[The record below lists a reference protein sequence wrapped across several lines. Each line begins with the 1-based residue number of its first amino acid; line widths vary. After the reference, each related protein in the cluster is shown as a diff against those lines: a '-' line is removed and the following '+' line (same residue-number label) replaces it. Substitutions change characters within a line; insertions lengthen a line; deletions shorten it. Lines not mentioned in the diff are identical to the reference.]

1 MITAHALTDLPEV
14 VTEDETS
21 SVRPQGRIRMVWRIA
36 LCLLG
41 VQLVGMLV
49 FTTIQYQR
57 FNLTNDFAGYAQAWT
72 AIAHGHMS
80 PFSSVLTVPFWR
92 NDFELLMWP
101 LALFYWVYPHA
112 VTLLWLQVFAV
123 VGGELVVLAWARDAV
138 KRRPQDKALAPL
150 LLGLVA
156 SLLLFTPWSW
166 YTIGFDFHFVPFATL
181 FALLAARDLWA
192 GRYRRSLVVWVP
204 LTLLSAAAGGALLV
218 IGIGLASLLSRNGPR
233 RVAIAVVILGVTW
246 LTLAAGLGA
255 MRFEGLQLSS
265 MYGYLSGH
273 PKGPFGL
280 GNVVEGLV
288 ANPLAAFNMFE
299 SHLGYILGYVVSAGI
314 IGLYSRW
321 GLLIALIVLLPSA
334 VNSNPD
340 FIHFA
345 QAFQSWPAVLFLIA
359 AYVLALQRVAGNAP
373 LARSALYAVGTITIV
388 LAASVSLIF
397 GFSIPGYIERVSPAA
412 AGELSEIQ
420 RMAPAGDELIVS
432 QGVIGRF
439 GGGHTALS
447 YWARGAPR
455 MYSLDGKPVV
465 FIFAPVQGTAEGFP
479 EETQRAIEYVGTVLN
494 ARVLL
499 EGSGIWA
506 FSWTPKRGMTSLVL
520 P

>member
-1 MITAHALTDLPEV
+1 MLTKSATPDLVLVTAPDDRLNDRFSGGV
-14 VTEDETS
+14 D
-21 SVRPQGRIRMVWRIA
+21 RVWRVS

-41 VQLVGMLV
+41 MQLIGMLV
-49 FTTIQYQR
+49 FTTVQYQR

-123 VGGELVVLAWARDAV
+123 VGGELVALSWAREAV
-138 KRRPQDKALAPL
+138 RRRPQDKGLAPV

-156 SLLLFTPWSW
+156 ALLLLTPWSW
-166 YTIGFDFHFVPFATL
+166 YTIGFDFHFVPFAAL

-192 GRYRRSLVVWVP
+192 GRYRRGLVVWVP
-204 LTLLSAAAGGALLV
+204 FTLLSAAAGGALLV
-218 IGIGLASLLSRNGPR
+218 IAVGLAGLLSRNASR
-233 RVAIAVVILGVTW
+233 RVA
-246 LTLAAGLGA
+246 LAFVALGLGWLVLASGLSA

-265 MYGYLSGH
+265 MYGYLANHQS
-273 PKGPFGL
+273 GPFGL
-280 GNVVEGLV
+280 TDVVEGLV
-288 ANPLAAFNMFE
+288 SNPMAALNMFI
-299 SHLGYILGYVVSAGI
+299 SHLRYVLGYIASAGV

-321 GLLIALIVLLPSA
+321 GLIITTAVLLPSA
-334 VNSNPD
+334 LNANPN

-359 AYVLALQRVAGNAP
+359 AYVLALHRVAGNAP
-373 LARSALYAVGTITIV
+373 LSRHVVYTFGTITIA
-388 LAASVSLIF
+388 LAVTITALF
-397 GFSIPGYIERVSPAA
+397 AGQIPGYIARVSPAA
-412 AGELSEIQ
+412 AGELSALETKIPPD
-420 RMAPAGDELIVS
+420 AEVIAS

-439 GGGHTALS
+439 GAGRVAFS
-447 YWARGAPR
+447 YWAYGRRETYAITAR
-455 MYSLDGKPVV
+455 PVV
-465 FIFAPVQGTAEGFP
+465 FILAPVQGTAEGLP
-479 EETQRAIEYVGTVLN
+479 SETRRAIQYVGRSLAAKVL
-494 ARVLL
+494 VH
-499 EGSGIWA
+499 GHGIWVY
-506 FSWTPKRGMTSLVL
+506 SWMPEPGTTRVAL